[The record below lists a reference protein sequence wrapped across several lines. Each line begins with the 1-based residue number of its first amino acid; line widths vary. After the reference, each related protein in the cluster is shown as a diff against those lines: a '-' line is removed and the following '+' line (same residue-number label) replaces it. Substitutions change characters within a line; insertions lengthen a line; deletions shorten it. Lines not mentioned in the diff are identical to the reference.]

1 MPLREKLNQ
10 QTKSLNRMEDHMG
23 DRTFDRPVSVR
34 DGQFIQEIGSLDD
47 AFDFLDEWPRERRG
61 PIFETAFRA
70 CQRAYDG
77 QIPLSVARD
86 AVAGFARSVKILQE
100 PLAPL
105 PWMSG
110 TKSGRG
116 GVAA

>member
-1 MPLREKLNQ
+1 
-10 QTKSLNRMEDHMG
+10 
-23 DRTFDRPVSVR
+23 
-34 DGQFIQEIGSLDD
+34 
-47 AFDFLDEWPRERRG
+47 
-61 PIFETAFRA
+61 ETAFRA